1 MKQGL
6 DTLIFVV
13 ASKYL
18 KNSPFIWRHLSERP
32 CQLPYALVIN
42 EEPWLNKCHKI
53 SPEISQNVPKIEP
66 TLGNDMINLFTQFKL
81 KLLNATP
88 FGSYFHGQYQIFDQ

>member
-1 MKQGL
+1 M
-6 DTLIFVV
+6 
-13 ASKYL
+13 
-18 KNSPFIWRHLSERP
+18 
-32 CQLPYALVIN
+32 PYALVIN

-81 KLLNATP
+81 KLLNANTLWLILP
-88 FGSYFHGQYQIFDQ
+88 WPIPDF